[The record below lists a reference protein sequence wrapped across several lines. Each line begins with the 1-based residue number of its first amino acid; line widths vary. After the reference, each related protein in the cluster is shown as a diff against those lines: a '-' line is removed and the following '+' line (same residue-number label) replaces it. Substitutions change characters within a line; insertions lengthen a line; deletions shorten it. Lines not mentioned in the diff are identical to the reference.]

1 MPGPRVTMISGAS
14 APASHASSRADP
26 NSRSRLPTPD
36 SASFPAS
43 PQPACTGM
51 RCGGLSRRNK
61 HWPPSGHRASSGSTR
76 TVGES
81 SARWLRPPG
90 GPAIEH
96 TRFSRTGAN
105 LGGEHLESDSV
116 KNMDRSFA
124 STFNNYDYECDRI
137 VIAPHSPCP
146 ILFGIR
152 GDDPGVLPAAL
163 QTIKGES
170 PAGWIVFETNQGTD
184 DHVIPA
190 PTLEPQTTVQVDTQV
205 LGLPRTIRGGHVI
218 LEMNGLEAVAYEPS
232 KGFRNIVRALRP
244 GDRVR
249 VVGSIRAQ
257 PKALNIEKLQVL
269 SLV

>member
-1 MPGPRVTMISGAS
+1 
-14 APASHASSRADP
+14 
-26 NSRSRLPTPD
+26 
-36 SASFPAS
+36 
-43 PQPACTGM
+43 
-51 RCGGLSRRNK
+51 
-61 HWPPSGHRASSGSTR
+61 
-76 TVGES
+76 
-81 SARWLRPPG
+81 
-90 GPAIEH
+90 
-96 TRFSRTGAN
+96 
-105 LGGEHLESDSV
+105 
-116 KNMDRSFA
+116 

-190 PTLEPQTTVQVDTQV
+190 PTLEPRTTVQVDTQV
-205 LGLPRTIRGGHVI
+205 LGLPRTIRGGHVV

-232 KGFRNIVRALRP
+232 QGFRNIVRALRP

-249 VVGSIRAQ
+249 VVGSIPRPGIRNRRSSAWTTNESVTVMARKITVTIAKISKTS
-257 PKALNIEKLQVL
+257 PAKPSCCAR
-269 SLV
+269 